1 MATRRTDVE
10 LVKGVTSRQD
20 DCFEELVERYGSKV
34 LNLALRI
41 TRCQEDAEEILQEVF
56 ITVLTKVQSFEHK
69 AQFSSWLYRVTMN
82 ASFMKIR
89 ARNRRRSVSLEDV
102 EPTIKQNW
110 VGNRTELYDVD
121 FMTSRHELRTAIQC
135 AVDQLPEDYKAIFI
149 LRDIDG
155 LSNETVGRILQLSVP
170 AVKSRLHRSRLIMRE
185 KLKAHYQGYRNMAEL
200 DDVEPAHV
208 V

>member
-1 MATRRTDVE
+1 MATQRTDVE
-10 LVKGVTSRQD
+10 LVKGVLSRQD
-20 DCFEELVERYGSKV
+20 DCFEELIERYASKV

-89 ARNRRRSVSLEDV
+89 SRNRRRSVSLEDV
-102 EPTIKQNW
+102 EPSIKQNW
-110 VGNRTELYDVD
+110 VGNRTELYDID
-121 FMTSRHELRTAIQC
+121 FMSSRHELRGAIQA
-135 AVDQLPEDYKAIFI
+135 AVDKLPEEYRAIFI

-155 LSNETVGRILQLSVP
+155 MSNEMVSRVLQLSVP
-170 AVKSRLHRSRLIMRE
+170 AVKSRLHRSRLLMRQQ
-185 KLKAHYQGYRNMAEL
+185 LKAHYEGYRNL
-200 DDVEPAHV
+200 SDDTLEPTHV